1 MARRRPGRT
10 DLNGWLV
17 VDKPAGITSTAVCN
31 RIKRLSG
38 GARMGHGGALD
49 PLATGVLPVAV
60 GQATKTVSWVME
72 GSKRYRFTVR
82 WGEARDTD
90 DADGAVTRTSAVRP
104 DDEAIRR
111 ALPAFTGRI
120 MQAPPHYSAVK
131 VGGKR
136 AYSLA
141 RADAAPDLP
150 ARPVEVAALRLERR
164 PDADSAEFL
173 AETGKG
179 VYVRAI
185 ARDLAAALGTVGH
198 VSSLR
203 RLCVGPFRVEDAVT
217 LEELE
222 ALARIGPESVCLL
235 PMDRPLDDIPA
246 LSVSEQE
253 AAALRNGQALR
264 LLRTADL
271 PRIAGFHDGMT
282 VRARMGGVLVAVARY
297 EAGTVRPVRVVN
309 PR

>member
-1 MARRRPGRT
+1 M
-10 DLNGWLV
+10 
-17 VDKPAGITSTAVCN
+17 DKPAGMTSTAVCN

-38 GARMGHGGALD
+38 GAKIGHGGALD
-49 PLATGVLPVAV
+49 PLATGVLPVAL

-72 GSKRYRFTVR
+72 GSKVYRFTLR

-90 DADGAVTRTSAVRP
+90 DADGKVTETSAVRP
-104 DDEAIRR
+104 DDDAIRS
-111 ALPAFTGRI
+111 ALPAFTGQI
-120 MQAPPHYSAVK
+120 MQAPPQYSAVK
-131 VGGKR
+131 VDGKR

-141 RADAAPDLP
+141 RADEAPDLP
-150 ARPVEVAALRLERR
+150 TRPVEVMDLRLERR
-164 PDADSAEFL
+164 LDNDSAEFT

-203 RLCVGPFRVEDAVT
+203 RLRVGPFRVEDAIT

-222 ALARIGPESVCLL
+222 ALAHIGPESVFLL
-235 PMDRPLDDIPA
+235 PTDKSLADIPA

-264 LLRTADL
+264 LFSAADL
-271 PRIAGFHDGMT
+271 SRIAGFHDGMT
-282 VRARMGGVLVAVARY
+282 IRARMGEVLVAVARY
-297 EAGTVRPVRVVN
+297 DSGTVRPVRVVN
-309 PR
+309 P